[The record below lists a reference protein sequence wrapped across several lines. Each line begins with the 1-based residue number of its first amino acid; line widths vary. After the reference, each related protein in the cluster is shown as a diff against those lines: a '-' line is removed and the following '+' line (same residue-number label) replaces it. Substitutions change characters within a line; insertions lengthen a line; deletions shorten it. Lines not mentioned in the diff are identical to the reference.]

1 MTYLFFIHF
10 IPIVIKLSYALFL
23 AVVEKLQYNKVLVSD
38 VFLCTDQASFVR
50 REDNAIHWIN
60 LYLVDNAIRF
70 AITYPLDG
78 DLSVG

>member
-23 AVVEKLQYNKVLVSD
+23 AVVEKLQYNKFLVSH
-38 VFLCTDQASFVR
+38 VFFCTVQALVVR
-50 REDNAIHWIN
+50 REDNTIHWIN

-78 DLSVG
+78 NLSVG